1 VSVVT
6 SGHDVAD
13 ARLHREVAALRRQGL
28 RVEVLG
34 LGEAA
39 GGPEGAIVRTWG
51 RGSMVTRAVHAVRLP
66 FLARGRVL
74 LTLDPDVVPSALL
87 AGLVRRRRVV
97 ADVHEDYVALLADRG
112 WVPDRLRGVLRR
124 LAAWSV
130 GLTGRA
136 ALTVVADEHVPPPC
150 GACRRRLVVRNLPD
164 PTLLP
169 KPAAVVDDPPP
180 RAVYV
185 GDVRTSRGLR
195 TMVEAIALA
204 PSWRLDVVGPV
215 AAADRPWLDARL
227 ARPDVRGRVT
237 LHGRMPPRAA
247 WEVAVRS
254 SVGLILIQETPAFRD
269 AVPTKLYEYLAT
281 GLAVLSTP
289 LPRVEALLGGSGA
302 GVLVADV
309 EASAEVLRGWSAAP
323 AELARARAAAL
334 EWADRE
340 LRQANPYDMLA
351 AEVVAL
357 AR

>member
-1 VSVVT
+1 
-6 SGHDVAD
+6 
-13 ARLHREVAALRRQGL
+13 
-28 RVEVLG
+28 
-34 LGEAA
+34 
-39 GGPEGAIVRTWG
+39 
-51 RGSMVTRAVHAVRLP
+51 
-66 FLARGRVL
+66 
-74 LTLDPDVVPSALL
+74 
-87 AGLVRRRRVV
+87 
-97 ADVHEDYVALLADRG
+97 
-112 WVPDRLRGVLRR
+112 
-124 LAAWSV
+124 
-130 GLTGRA
+130 
-136 ALTVVADEHVPPPC
+136 
-150 GACRRRLVVRNLPD
+150 
-164 PTLLP
+164 
-169 KPAAVVDDPPP
+169 
-180 RAVYV
+180 
-185 GDVRTSRGLR
+185 
-195 TMVEAIALA
+195 
-204 PSWRLDVVGPV
+204 
-215 AAADRPWLDARL
+215 
-227 ARPDVRGRVT
+227 
-237 LHGRMPPRAA
+237 MPPRAA